1 MRTYTAFRHRQPQW
15 VVIRTGLPRFARSDG
30 PYDREVGGGVM
41 CAGLPRCARSD
52 GSCAREERGGVMH
65 AGLPRF
71 AHSDGWCAREERGG
85 VMRTGLPRFARN
97 DGPYDREVGAHA
109 GLPRFARSDDLCV
122 HRVMRWAAQPAEL
135 SHCAISVGSS
145 CHREE
150 RSDVAI
156 HDFFGGMC
164 QDEHIL
170 GVTAC

>member
-15 VVIRTGLPRFARSDG
+15 VVIRTGLPRS
-30 PYDREVGGGVM
+30 
-41 CAGLPRCARSD
+41 ARSD

-65 AGLPRF
+65 AGLPR
-71 AHSDGWCAREERGG
+71 CARS
-85 VMRTGLPRFARN
+85 
-97 DGPYDREVGAHA
+97 DGPYAREVGGVVPHA
-109 GLPRFARSDDLCV
+109 GLPRFARSDGPCG
-122 HRVMRWAAQPAEL
+122 HRVTWGAAHLAGL
-135 SHCAISVGSS
+135 SHCDRLVGSS

-164 QDEHIL
+164 QDEHIQ